1 MRSTLKTAAALSI
14 AALVLVSASLEA
26 NARPW
31 RYGVGGWGPG
41 LAIGFVAATIGA
53 AAYANAESCI
63 RYRPVYDAYGRYA
76 GRQAVNVCP

>member
-1 MRSTLKTAAALSI
+1 MRTTLKTAAAVSL
-14 AALVLVSASLEA
+14 AALVLLSASLQA
-26 NARPW
+26 DARPW
-31 RYGVGGWGPG
+31 RYVGGGWGPG
-41 LAIGFVAATIGA
+41 LAFGFVAAAIGA